1 MQRGATYWVLT
12 ALATLFASP
21 ALAQLDIPPALRL
34 DGLGGGAATSDP
46 VAISAQFTVSPDGR
60 TGKLAVTAEMQPEW
74 HVYSVTQKRGGPQ
87 KTVIQLS
94 ETAGV
99 KLAGAFQ
106 PDVPPDAKVEP
117 LFDNLTVET
126 HKVRVTWSAPLEFE
140 PRDDFSALQLKG
152 VVKLQVCKEQLC
164 LQKSLPFDAVLS
176 GEAPR
181 GVSAP
186 AVSKDSPTAGLVL
199 PSVPV
204 APPAAPAP
212 AATGEFSE
220 SPQVTIR
227 GSVEPKVV
235 APGGKV
241 TVRLSGDPRPG
252 WHLYG
257 LEPRDPDLVSKPTL
271 IVHLAPA
278 GWKSTAPH
286 ANKQPVEKPSDVL
299 PGEVVRYYEGPVEW
313 TFELDVP
320 ADAAVGTHELIGLI
334 GFQVCTD
341 SSCDLPRAARFS
353 APLAVGPQTE
363 AGSQPLAF
371 AKTSY
376 RETAAAA
383 IDPSRIPQIAAP
395 PAPSPALPGIG
406 AAPPAFQVE
415 TLNAQ
420 SNSLWMVL
428 LLSFVAG
435 SLLNIMPCV
444 LPVIGLKIL
453 GFVQQAGEHRLR
465 ILTLNLWYSAGLMAV
480 FLALATLAVFL
491 GHGWGQQFQS
501 ATFNIVLLSIVWVCA
516 LSFLGV
522 WEIPIPGFAASHTAN
537 QLAMK
542 EGPMGA
548 FSKGILTTLLATP
561 CAGPLLIPQ
570 LTWALGQPAVVAY
583 AAFAAVGLGM
593 AFPYLLIGAF
603 PKLIS
608 WLPKPGAWMDTFK
621 QAMGFVL
628 LGTVAF
634 FFSFLQ
640 KDYLVPTFILLLG
653 LWAGCWWIGR
663 TPFTAELGKR
673 LAAYAVGGAVALV
686 IGLFAF
692 GKLDFKSPADKL
704 AWEPFSRER
713 LDQLLAEGKTVMVD
727 FTADWCAT
735 CQANKL
741 FTYDTAATKEL
752 LESHGVVALL
762 ADKTDEVPEIDRL
775 LGELGN
781 PTHAIPFLAFFSG
794 RQPQKA
800 LVVDGVVTHGAVR
813 KAVDRVGPS
822 VMPGNEMAAR

>member
-1 MQRGATYWVLT
+1 MQRGATFWVLT
-12 ALATLFASP
+12 ALAALFAPP

-34 DGLGGGAATSDP
+34 DGLGGGASTSDP
-46 VAISAQFTVSPDGR
+46 VAISAQFTVAPDGR
-60 TGKLAVTAEMQPEW
+60 TGKLAVTAEVQPGW
-74 HVYSVTQKRGGPQ
+74 HVFSVTQKPGGPN
-87 KTVIQLS
+87 KTSIQLGDIP
-94 ETAGV
+94 GV
-99 KLAGAFQ
+99 KLAGDFQ
-106 PDVPPDAKVEP
+106 SDAAPHRKSEP
-117 LFDNLTVET
+117 LFGGLQVES
-126 HKVRVTWSAPLEFE
+126 HEGRVVWTAPLEFA
-140 PRDDFSALQLKG
+140 PGLDFS
-152 VVKLQVCKEQLC
+152 KLLVAGAVRYQACDADTC
-164 LQKSLPFDAVLS
+164 LQPKRVTFEAALS
-176 GEAPR
+176 GA
-181 GVSAP
+181 
-186 AVSKDSPTAGLVL
+186 
-199 PSVPV
+199 
-204 APPAAPAP
+204 APPAATSSAASVETPAPAIVVPAPPAAQTP
-212 AATGEFSE
+212 AATGKFSD

-241 TVRLSGDPRPG
+241 TVRLSGDPQPG

-278 GWKSTAPH
+278 GWKSTVPQAS
-286 ANKQPVEKPSDVL
+286 KKPVEKPSDVL

-320 ADAAVGTHELIGLI
+320 ADATAGSHELIGLI

-353 APLAVGPQTE
+353 APLTVGPQTE

-383 IDPSRIPQIAAP
+383 VDPSRIPQVAAP
-395 PAPSPALPGIG
+395 PAPSPAQPGIG

-640 KDYLVPTFILLLG
+640 QDYLVPTFILLVG

-663 TPFTAELGKR
+663 TPFTAELSHR
-673 LAAYAVGGAVALV
+673 LAAYAVGSVLALV
-686 IGLFAF
+686 VGLFAF
-692 GKLDFKSPADKL
+692 GKLDFRSAEAEL
-704 AWEPFSRER
+704 AWQPFSRER
-713 LDQLLAEGKTVMVD
+713 LNTLLAEGKTVMVD
-727 FTADWCAT
+727 FTADWCLT
-735 CQANKL
+735 CQANKK
-741 FTYDTAATKEL
+741 FTYDTTATKRL

-762 ADKTDEVPEIDRL
+762 ADKTDEVPEIDAL

-800 LVVDGVVTHGAVR
+800 LVVDGVVTHGTVR